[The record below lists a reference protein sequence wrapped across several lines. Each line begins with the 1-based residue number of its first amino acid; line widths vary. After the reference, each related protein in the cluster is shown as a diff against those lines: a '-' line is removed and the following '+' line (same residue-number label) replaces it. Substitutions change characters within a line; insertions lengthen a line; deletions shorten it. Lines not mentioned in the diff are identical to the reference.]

1 MALYFV
7 QHKHSPETCPAKDPD
22 QGNMLLK
29 HLNPANARSFGV
41 KLLADAVLDGKHT
54 FNLILEADQEENI
67 EKFMKPF
74 QMAGTVEITPASH
87 CEKVVER
94 EGC

>member
-29 HLNPANARSFGV
+29 HHNTANARSFGI

-54 FNLILEADQEENI
+54 FNLILEADEAEKIKKFI
-67 EKFMKPF
+67 EPF
-74 QMAGTVEITPASH
+74 QQAGTVEITPASH